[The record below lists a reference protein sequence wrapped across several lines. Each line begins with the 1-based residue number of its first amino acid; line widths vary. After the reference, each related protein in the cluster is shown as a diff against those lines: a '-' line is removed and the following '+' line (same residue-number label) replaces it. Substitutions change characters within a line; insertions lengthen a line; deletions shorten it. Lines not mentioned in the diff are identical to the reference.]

1 MISVKQGKQ
10 QFIYSPL
17 LENENENSLLWVL
30 LLLRTCMNQQYT
42 SNQLEVTV
50 YSVINYYVLKIT
62 KTLNFTKQY

>member
-50 YSVINYYVLKIT
+50 YSVINYYVLKIVDY
-62 KTLNFTKQY
+62 KDFEFH